1 MRKTSYECKHQNLRD
16 VLLRNCHFYN
26 LNSMKNL
33 FLFTLFLAVC
43 APQVSGQN
51 LSREEYIEKY
61 KETAMK
67 SMREFKIP
75 ASITLAQ
82 ALLESSNGNSDLA
95 KRSNNH
101 FGIKCHSSWKGKK
114 TFHDDDAR
122 QECFRV
128 YKDVYDSYAD
138 HAEFLLRPRYAKLF
152 DLDIDDY
159 KSWGKGLREAGY
171 ATNPRYPQLLI
182 KIIEDNELYKID
194 EEVLSGGKMD
204 KKSKK
209 KQRKQGSDQEEN
221 EEFDEVRLSD
231 KPQIERTSNKVKY
244 ILAPEEQSVDDVAH
258 LMEMGRWQIKSYN
271 DVEEDYVFQK
281 GERIYLTPKRYKGN
295 EKYHVVKEGEDLWD
309 ISQEHAI
316 KYGSLRRKNRL
327 PKGKQPNPGDK
338 LYLQKKRPKELE

>member
-1 MRKTSYECKHQNLRD
+1 
-16 VLLRNCHFYN
+16 
-26 LNSMKNL
+26 MKKII
-33 FLFTLFLAVC
+33 LFTALFAFC
-43 APQVSGQN
+43 VSVGFGQN

-61 KETAMK
+61 KDAAMK

-101 FGIKCHSSWKGKK
+101 FGIKCHSTWEGKR
-114 TFHDDDAR
+114 TYHDDDAR

-138 HAEFLLRPRYAKLF
+138 HAAFLQRARYAKLF
-152 DLDIDDY
+152 ELDIDDY
-159 KSWGKGLREAGY
+159 KGWAKGLREAGY

-182 KIIEDNELYKID
+182 KIIEENELHKID
-194 EEVLSGGKMD
+194 EEVLSGGKLD

-209 KQRKQGSDQEEN
+209 NRKEQGSDQDDK
-221 EEFDEVRLSD
+221 EEFDEVLLSD
-231 KPQIERTSNKVKY
+231 KPKIKRTANKVKY
-244 ILAPEEQSVDDVAH
+244 TLAPEEQSVDDVAH

-271 DVEEDYVFQK
+271 DVEEDYVFK
-281 GERIYLTPKRYKGN
+281 EGERIYLTPKRYKGN
-295 EKYHVVKEGEDLWD
+295 EKYHTVKEGEDLWD
-309 ISQEHAI
+309 IAQEHAI
-316 KYGSLRRKNRL
+316 KYGALRRKNRL

-338 LYLQKKRPKELE
+338 LYLQKKRPKELD

>member
-1 MRKTSYECKHQNLRD
+1 MNKKLYITAL
-16 VLLRNCHFYN
+16 
-26 LNSMKNL
+26 
-33 FLFTLFLAVC
+33 TLFLAF
-43 APQVSGQN
+43 AMNAQN
-51 LSREEYIEKY
+51 LTREEYIEKY
-61 KETAMK
+61 KETAVK

-114 TFHDDDAR
+114 TYHDDDAH

-138 HAEFLLRPRYAKLF
+138 HAKFLQRPRYSKLF
-152 DLDIDDY
+152 ELDIDDY
-159 KSWGKGLREAGY
+159 KGWAKGLREAGY

-194 EEVLSGGKMD
+194 EEVLAGGVTD

-209 KQRKQGSDQEEN
+209 KQRKQGSDQDEET
-221 EEFDEVRLSD
+221 EFDEVVLSN
-231 KPQIERTSNKVKY
+231 KPAVKRTSNKVKY
-244 ILAPEEQSVDDVAH
+244 INAQEKQTVDDVAM

-271 DVEEDYVFQK
+271 DVEEDYVFEE
-281 GERIYLTPKRYKGN
+281 GERIYLTPKRYKGD
-295 EKYHVVKEGEDLWD
+295 EKYHIVKEGEDLWD

-316 KYGSLRRKNRL
+316 KYGSLRRKNRI
-327 PKGKQPNPGDK
+327 PKGKQPKPGDK
-338 LYLQKKRPKELE
+338 LYLQKKKPKELD